1 MPLFE
6 QSIKKQKSIS
16 EMKIQT
22 LPRRINNNL
31 TLIVLVCILGLVLSA
46 CQPEATA
53 EEVCQI
59 DLETGEYA
67 EGCIPPPGEDEI
79 EAQAYPVE
87 QSLTSSQGE
96 TSYPV
101 GEDKLSWL
109 LKTWRLTDFAE
120 NGEPSKPPFRFLT
133 FYKDGTYAIATE
145 PDLITGDWELVL
157 TPDEAT
163 LILDP
168 GTQNEVQYQVVTLEE
183 ALLNLRTW
191 QDDVQIDEGYQPD
204 DSGCVCD

>member
-1 MPLFE
+1 
-6 QSIKKQKSIS
+6 
-16 EMKIQT
+16 MKIQT
-22 LPRRINNNL
+22 LPRKTNNNL
-31 TLIVLVCILGLVLSA
+31 TLILLVCILGFVLSA
-46 CQPEATA
+46 CQPEAPV
-53 EEVCQI
+53 EEVCLI

-67 EGCIPPPGEDEI
+67 EGCIPPPGEDDI

-87 QSLTSSQGE
+87 QIPAGNQGE
-96 TSYPV
+96 TSYPI

-120 NGEPSKPPFRFLT
+120 NGMSSKPPFRFLT
-133 FYKDGTYAIATE
+133 FYKDGSYAIATE
-145 PDLITGDWELVL
+145 PDLITGDWELVF
-157 TPDEAT
+157 TPGETT

-168 GTQNEVQYQVVTLEE
+168 GTQNEVQYQVITLEE